1 MTIKR
6 LILLFCLTLTYG
18 TLFAE
23 NKIGAMEPSAKAVVT
38 VSINLNVDLSDQM
51 DNSQNSNPEDKTCY
65 ATFTFSTDCG
75 NGTVYHY
82 SVFVWGKCTSDF
94 YRRAAMA
101 ALDVAEAYD
110 QILC

>member
-1 MTIKR
+1 MTMKR

-23 NKIGAMEPSAKAVVT
+23 NKIDAKESSARAVTT

-51 DNSQNSNPEDKTCY
+51 DNSQNSNPEDQTCY

-82 SVFVWGKCTSDF
+82 SVFVWGKCTSNF
-94 YRRAAMA
+94 YRIAAMA